1 MDQHMYH
8 KILVNQLGPS
18 IKELFPNSD
27 YIFQHDNDPKHTA
40 RLNKRYLESK
50 LIPVMS
56 WPAQSPDLNPIEN
69 FWSILDR
76 KLKDRRA
83 TNEDDLFQ
91 ILLVGWNALPNDL
104 LKRLVDNMPSRCA
117 EVIKNKG
124 WPIEY

>member
-18 IKELFPNSD
+18 VKELFPNSD

-69 FWSILDR
+69 LWSILDR

-83 TNEDDLFQ
+83 SNEDDLCQ
-91 ILLVGWNALPNDL
+91 VLLVGWKP
-104 LKRLVDNMPSRCA
+104 CQT
-117 EVIKNKG
+117 I
-124 WPIEY
+124 Y